1 MNKSNP
7 SRTMPNWLL
16 FSGLTTGLILLYPLS
31 AKAFNLNLTDYSDSE
46 THLTPTTAYY
56 STSGLPAGQ
65 IVQAPPS
72 TPDGSFQIGGAAL
85 FTSAVAAAQDPGM
98 FNLNLN
104 TGDLILP
111 GPQFQASLA
120 QYAKGQPFYETQV
133 LNATQPDVVTLGNHD
148 FDSGPQI
155 TKDLLVDPTTG
166 KPVAPA
172 ILGAN
177 LVIPS
182 DNPLSGL
189 VQASTVVTKDVNG
202 VTEKVGVIGLDTP
215 TLPQISSPGN
225 ITTIGDVVGTPGFQ
239 TLVDLVK
246 QQVISLNNQGVK
258 DIVVASHLQTI
269 DNEEAMLKALGQV
282 SPNGLQ
288 AVQVAV
294 VVAGGNHITQYNS
307 NQPVQPTGI
316 LNTSQPLNKP
326 FPIIYDDTT
335 GQQVPSVSSGGTTDH
350 KTLLITSAPDW
361 TYLANLKLQL
371 DDNGN
376 VTTILPGTR
385 NIPINNL
392 AYKDASGNP
401 ILGSALTPNLIM
413 QQTVEAPVAQYV
425 AGLQATPAVTSAVPL
440 DSIRANVRSK
450 PTLMGSLIADAFR
463 TAAQEQANQNPS
475 LGLDPGKILVGIEN
489 GGGIRNDLSFT
500 AGSTLSKYDT
510 FQVLP
515 FGNLL
520 TVVKDVTGNEILSI
534 LERAVSAQQCATYCD
549 PSNEQHV
556 TGGGGQFLQVSGL
569 DFTYD
574 PTAQQQVVS
583 NGVITNA
590 GKRIL
595 SIYLDPNNS
604 GENKTLIYDITKGG
618 FQNGDATKALF
629 DLATQQFTANGGDTF
644 TTLANI
650 PSSRKITFGI
660 TEQQAFDS
668 YLTNNLGGQI
678 TSLDG
683 GISSPDIPNSSAR
696 ITASL
701 TPVPEPSNVL
711 AVLVG
716 ILGFWKLKSRNNQN

>member
-1 MNKSNP
+1 MNKLNFF
-7 SRTMPNWLL
+7 RTIPQSLL
-16 FSGLTTGLILLYPLS
+16 FSGITISLSMIHPLS
-31 AKAFNLNLTDYSDSE
+31 ARAFDLNLTNYSDSE
-46 THLTPTTAYY
+46 TSFLPTIATYR
-56 STSGLPAGQ
+56 TNGLPTGQ
-65 IVQAPPS
+65 VVQAPPS
-72 TPDGSFQIGGAAL
+72 SGNTFEYGGAAL
-85 FTSAVAAAQDPGM
+85 FVAAVNSAQEPNM

-104 TGDLILP
+104 TGDLMLP
-111 GPQFQASLA
+111 GPQLQASLA
-120 QYAKGQPFYETQV
+120 QYNQGNPFYETLV
-133 LNATQPDVVTLGNHD
+133 TEATKPDVITLGNHD
-148 FDSGPQI
+148 FDLGPQI
-155 TKDLLVDPTTG
+155 TKDILVDPRTNQQI
-166 KPVAPA
+166 AP

-177 LVIPS
+177 LVIPA
-182 DNPLSGL
+182 DNPLAGL
-189 VQASTVVTKDVNG
+189 VQSNAIITKNVNG
-202 VTEKVGVIGLDTP
+202 TVEKVGVIGLDTP
-215 TLPQISSPGN
+215 TLPTISSPGN

-239 TLVDLVK
+239 NLVDLVK
-246 QQVISLNNQGVK
+246 QQVISLNNQGVQN
-258 DIVVASHLQTI
+258 IVVASHLQTI
-269 DNEEAMLKALGQV
+269 NNEEALLKGLGQT
-282 SPNGLQ
+282 SPNGLP
-288 AVQVAV
+288 AVQVAI

-307 NQPVQPTGI
+307 SDPVQPTGS
-316 LNTSQPLNKP
+316 LNTSQPLSKP
-326 FPIIYDDTT
+326 FPIIFDDTT
-335 GQQVPSVSSGGTTDH
+335 GQQIPTVSSGGTTDH
-350 KTLLITSAPDW
+350 KTLLITSAPDYS
-361 TYLANLKLQL
+361 YLANLKVSL

-376 VTTILPGTR
+376 VTSVLPGTR
-385 NIPINNL
+385 NIPVNNL
-392 AYKDASGNP
+392 PYKNSNGDP
-401 ILGSALTPNLIM
+401 IPGSALTPDPTIQSNV
-413 QQTVEAPVAQYV
+413 VEPVSQFV
-425 AGLQATPAVTSAVPL
+425 AELKNTPAVTTAVPL

-450 PTLMGSLIADAFR
+450 STLMGSLIADAFLH
-463 TAAQEQANQNPS
+463 TAQEQANQNPS
-475 LGLDPGKILVGIEN
+475 LGLDPSKILVGIEN

-520 TVVKDVTGNEILSI
+520 TVVKDITGNEILSI
-534 LERAVSAQQCATYCD
+534 LERAVSAQQCAVNCD

-716 ILGFWKLKSRNNQN
+716 IFGFWKLKSRNNQS